1 MANANNLQL
10 LDEQG
15 WGQGFANLLRKEN
28 GEWWHTRRWW
38 TQSLFWLLI
47 VNGVLA
53 MVLWVVPVLDPEETQ
68 DMVGKLG
75 TFIQVMSFF
84 PMFAVITITQGA
96 IIGEKQ
102 SGTAAWVLSAP
113 VSRSGFILAKLLA
126 NALGF
131 FITIILFQG
140 LTAYIQISFS
150 EGSLL
155 PLGPFLINLGL
166 LSLYLLFYLALTL
179 MLGTMFDSRGPVQG
193 IAIGVAIFSM
203 LGIGQSLSGFLPWI
217 VFVLPEII
225 PSLASALVQGESI
238 PPVWPVPII
247 AMSLYIVLFVAL
259 AIRRFDRE
267 DF

>member
-1 MANANNLQL
+1 MANPNNLQH

-15 WGQGFANLLRKEN
+15 WRQGFANLLRKEN
-28 GEWWHTRRWW
+28 GEWWRTRRWW
-38 TQSLFWLLI
+38 TQSLLWLLI
-47 VNGVLA
+47 VNGILA
-53 MVLWVVPVLDPEETQ
+53 MGLWLIPVVDPEEAG
-68 DMVGKLG
+68 DVIENLG
-75 TFIQVMSFF
+75 IFIQLMGWF

-131 FITIILFQG
+131 FSTIILLQG

-179 MLGTMFDSRGPVQG
+179 MLGTMFDSRGSVQG
-193 IAIGVAIFSM
+193 IAIGVAVFSM
-203 LGIGQSLSGFLPWI
+203 LGLGQFFSGFLPWLI
-217 VFVLPEII
+217 FILPETI

-238 PPVWPVPII
+238 PPIWPIPII
-247 AMSLYIVLFVAL
+247 AMSLYIVLFVVL
-259 AIRRFDRE
+259 AIRRFNRE
-267 DF
+267 EF

>member
-1 MANANNLQL
+1 MASANNLQL
-10 LDEQG
+10 LDERG
-15 WGQGFANLLRKEN
+15 WRQGFTNLFHKEN

-38 TQSLFWLLI
+38 TQSLIWLVI
-47 VNGVLA
+47 VNGILA
-53 MVLWVVPVLDPEETQ
+53 IALWFIPVVDPEEAG
-68 DMVGKLG
+68 DVIENVGI
-75 TFIQVMSFF
+75 FIQIMSWF
-84 PMFAVITITQGA
+84 PMFAVITITQGT

-113 VSRSGFILAKLLA
+113 VSRSGFILAKLFA

-131 FITIILFQG
+131 FSTIILLQG

-193 IAIGVAIFSM
+193 IAVGVAIFSM
-203 LGIGQSLSGFLPWI
+203 LGIGQSFSGFLPWL
-217 VFVLPEII
+217 VFVLPETI

-238 PPVWPVPII
+238 PPIWPVPII
-247 AMSLYIVLFVAL
+247 AMSLYIVLFVVL

-267 DF
+267 EF